1 LTTPILANFPGTFNP
16 NKVVVYGHS
25 FGGAT
30 AAVTTQRN
38 PAVIGGLNFDGTIYG
53 PVNEQGLK
61 DKPFVLVA
69 STRNYTRPALP
80 PIPEWTPFYSKVNAA
95 KMELAVWDTQHY
107 AFMDVPLLLTVYQVP
122 PASQPT
128 IDQTFG
134 TLDGR
139 RLEAAHNE
147 IVTGLLKLVYD
158 EDAEPLRNVGR
169 NPDVD
174 VVLNDLPGC
183 E

>member
-1 LTTPILANFPGTFNP
+1 
-16 NKVVVYGHS
+16 
-25 FGGAT
+25 
-30 AAVTTQRN
+30 
-38 PAVIGGLNFDGTIYG
+38 
-53 PVNEQGLK
+53 
-61 DKPFVLVA
+61 
-69 STRNYTRPALP
+69 LP
-80 PIPEWTPFYSKVNAA
+80 PIPEWNLFYSKINAA
-95 KMELAVWDTQHY
+95 KLELAVWDTQHY

-147 IVTGLLKLVYD
+147 IVTGLLKLAYD
-158 EDAEPLRNVGR
+158 EDSEPLRDVDR
-169 NPDVD
+169 NSDVD
-174 VVLNDLPGC
+174 VVLSDLPWC